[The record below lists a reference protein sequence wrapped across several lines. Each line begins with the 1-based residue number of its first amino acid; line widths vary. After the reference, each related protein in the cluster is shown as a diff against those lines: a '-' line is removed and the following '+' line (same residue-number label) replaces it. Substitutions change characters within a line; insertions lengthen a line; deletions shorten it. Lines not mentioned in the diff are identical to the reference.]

1 MEELIYQGTYT
12 EFRDELK
19 GELTRTAESF
29 VKIGYL
35 LKVARDTDILKTS
48 GYKDLE
54 DFARGEFDLDKTQV
68 SRFIRINDRF
78 SVGGNSEKLMT
89 GYADFGVRKLGLM
102 LTLPDE
108 INEELSP
115 DYTVSEIESIKETYD
130 EEQKVTPIDDY
141 MEQTEAK
148 AENNKA
154 AEIAEKDILTA
165 VLYQLGLDDPV
176 IFRQMYESEDL
187 TGSTD
192 LFSVL
197 APGGEST
204 HKVRIKGVGALLM
217 VCTDKDVTITNMR
230 TLKKETYLWNIVNNR
245 FLLQFEPQYSPETYD
260 QAYKKLYGE
269 DCPLVPEWKRQ
280 VNLAKSEVAP
290 VQQEAK
296 PEKKP
301 SKVVDHIK
309 KESPKET
316 KKEQPKEPQSKAKLI
331 SNENFDKNESKT
343 PQSEAMLIENQS
355 ETDVI
360 IPVEGEVIDEAEEIT
375 ESEKTSVSEASNM
388 AAVVQEEAAGIEQG
402 SREGTWNTML
412 QSHNEARIITNNLR
426 DTFTYDPEE
435 LGAEDIKEA
444 MERVKKLQMHLE
456 ILQAGYE
463 EIEKSK

>member
-1 MEELIYQGTYT
+1 MDELVYQGSYT

-19 GELTRTAESF
+19 GELTKTAESF

-78 SVGGNSEKLMT
+78 SENGNSDRLMA

-108 INEELSP
+108 INEDLSP

-148 AENNKA
+148 VVEGNTAALLAEN
-154 AEIAEKDILTA
+154 DILSA
-165 VLYQLGLDDPV
+165 VIYQIGHDDPELF
-176 IFRQMYESEDL
+176 IQMFESENLMGD
-187 TGSTD
+187 TD

-230 TLKKETYLWNIVNNR
+230 SLAKETHLWKDANNT
-245 FLLQFEPQYSPETYD
+245 FESLMNTNCPTESDAKAAWQ
-260 QAYKKLYGE
+260 QVYGE
-269 DCPLVPEWKRQ
+269 PYPK
-280 VNLAKSEVAP
+280 KTEVAP

-331 SNENFDKNESKT
+331 SNEDFDKNESKT

-402 SREGTWNTML
+402 SRERTWNTML
-412 QSHNEARIITNNLR
+412 RSHNEAHIITNNLR

-456 ILQAGYE
+456 ILMAGYE

>member
-1 MEELIYQGTYT
+1 MDELIYQGSYT

-19 GELTRTAESF
+19 AELTKTAESF
-29 VKIGYL
+29 VKIGYM
-35 LKVARDTDILKTS
+35 LKVARDTDILRMS
-48 GYKDLE
+48 GYRDLE

-78 SVGGNSEKLMT
+78 SIGGNSEKLMT

-108 INEELSP
+108 INEDLSP
-115 DYTVSEIESIKETYD
+115 DYTVAEIESIKETYD

-154 AEIAEKDILTA
+154 AEIAKKDILTA

-230 TLKKETYLWNIVNNR
+230 TLEKKTYPWNIVNNR
-245 FLLQFEPQYSPETYD
+245 FLLQFEPQYSPEAYD
-260 QAYKKLYGE
+260 QAYKKVYGE
-269 DCPLVPEWKRQ
+269 PYPEKT
-280 VNLAKSEVAP
+280 EVAP

-316 KKEQPKEPQSKAKLI
+316 KKEQPKEPQNVRTTQSEPSQSYVTDMSKANSVEELKEMMNK
-331 SNENFDKNESKT
+331 SNPHENAEDK
-343 PQSEAMLIENQS
+343 
-355 ETDVI
+355 
-360 IPVEGEVIDEAEEIT
+360 AEIAEKST
-375 ESEKTSVSEASNM
+375 ESESGAAADNAVDKSEV
-388 AAVVQEEAAGIEQG
+388 AAVVQEVAAGMEQG
-402 SREGTWNTML
+402 SRKGTWNTML
-412 QSHNEARIITNNLR
+412 RSHNEARIITNNLR

-456 ILQAGYE
+456 ILMAGYE